1 MVLPY
6 HGFIC
11 GCIVALNLFEILY
24 KYHSFVHFCQTIY
37 RFIEVKHRNCHMSQM
52 ANMYFSTWPMN
63 YINSTVDEIVDNA
76 SVGAPENFVLF
87 YGKVG
92 GQRLDQIIYYPT
104 VEEKQRVQRLG
115 EQ

>member
-37 RFIEVKHRNCHMSQM
+37 RFIKVKHRNCHMSQM
-52 ANMYFSTWPMN
+52 ANMYFSTW
-63 YINSTVDEIVDNA
+63 
-76 SVGAPENFVLF
+76 
-87 YGKVG
+87 KVHIC
-92 GQRLDQIIYYPT
+92 QIISYR
-104 VEEKQRVQRLG
+104 E
-115 EQ
+115 